1 MSRKESIQYNA
12 ALAITGTWQGTC
24 RSKHYKELGFESLSD
39 RRSSNRVIQLFK
51 IINNLTPDYLRH
63 KLTPPTLQNTPD
75 ANPHIFDEKRTRTL
89 RYKNS
94 FFPNAIVLWNNIIT
108 NIQGNLSKSHIKAHI
123 LKIIRPICKS
133 FYDIHDPIGLHYLFQ
148 LRTELSP
155 LRCHKYHHKFV
166 DTPTE
171 SCTCNQGIEDT
182 GHFLFSCRQFA
193 IHRICLAVDVTN
205 ILRGQNLLNLA
216 NDVELYLYGNPNLS
230 LENNKKVLLATIKYI
245 KKTKRFSRDIAL
257 I

>member
-1 MSRKESIQYNA
+1 M
-12 ALAITGTWQGTC
+12 
-24 RSKHYKELGFESLSD
+24 
-39 RRSSNRVIQLFK
+39 
-51 IINNLTPDYLRH
+51 
-63 KLTPPTLQNTPD
+63 
-75 ANPHIFDEKRTRTL
+75 
-89 RYKNS
+89 
-94 FFPNAIVLWNNIIT
+94 
-108 NIQGNLSKSHIKAHI
+108 
-123 LKIIRPICKS
+123 KIIRANCKS
-133 FYDIHDPIGLHYLFQ
+133 FHDIHDAIGLHYLFQ

-155 LRCHKYHHKFV
+155 LRCHKYRHEFA
-166 DTPTE
+166 DTPTNN
-171 SCTCNQGIEDT
+171 CTCNQGIEDT